1 MTKLLRIIFIAT
13 LLSNCTGFAFYQG
26 SFNFLKDNLIPT
38 ELTLITSE
46 YFQDQKY
53 SFAIVAIGNSPE
65 FTMVL
70 ESIDNEEYKWVSSS
84 GVVFITDSHG
94 RIIRTR
100 GLPNDVSYSL
110 LSKPSMNNNDREY
123 IIDFYNPKLYKVKGI
138 DIIETRPN
146 LKSYGYLVNKSIEVT
161 EINFT
166 TVIPI
171 LKWSEDS
178 TILKDDRYAVS
189 LSQKIHPHFP
199 RIRMKFYLKFDRK

>member
-1 MTKLLRIIFIAT
+1 MNKLLPILFIAT

-38 ELTLITSE
+38 KLTLITSE

-84 GVVFITDSHG
+84 GIVFITDSNG

-100 GLPNDVSYSL
+100 GLLNDVNYAL
-110 LSKPSMNNNDREY
+110 LSKPSMNNINGEY
-123 IIDFYNPKLYKVKGI
+123 MIDFYNPKLYKLKGT
-138 DIIETRPN
+138 DIIKIQPN
-146 LKSYGYLVNKSIEVT
+146 LKSYEYFVNKSIEVT
-161 EINFT
+161 EIYFT
-166 TVIPI
+166 TVIPV
-171 LKWSEDS
+171 LKWSEDN

-199 RIRMKFYLKFDRK
+199 RIRMNFYLKFN

>member
-1 MTKLLRIIFIAT
+1 MTKLLPILFIAT

-38 ELTLITSE
+38 DLTLITSE

-84 GVVFITDSHG
+84 GVVFVTDSNG

-100 GLPNDVSYSL
+100 GLLNDVSYAL
-110 LSKPSMNNNDREY
+110 LSKPSMNINREFVV
-123 IIDFYNPKLYKVKGI
+123 DFYNPKLYKVKGI
-138 DIIETRPN
+138 DIMKTQPKLR
-146 LKSYGYLVNKSIEVT
+146 SYEYFVDKNIEVSET
-161 EINFT
+161 YFT
-166 TVIPI
+166 TFIPV
-171 LKWSEDS
+171 LKWSADS

-199 RIRMKFYLKFDRK
+199 RIRMKFYLKFD